1 MISIISVSLLIFLL
15 LIGMSFL
22 FVESDHI
29 LDEGDENWYD
39 NQTNREESQG

>member
-1 MISIISVSLLIFLL
+1 MIPIIAVSLLIFLL

-22 FVESDHI
+22 FVASDNI
-29 LDEGDENWYD
+29 LDEGDVNWYD

>member
-1 MISIISVSLLIFLL
+1 MTLILTVAMFIVLFLSGVGLLF
-15 LIGMSFL
+15 FA
-22 FVESDHI
+22 SDNI

>member
-1 MISIISVSLLIFLL
+1 MSLLGFLFFSV
-15 LIGMSFL
+15 MSFL
-22 FVESDHI
+22 FIASDHI

>member
-1 MISIISVSLLIFLL
+1 MISIIAVSLLIFLL

-22 FVESDHI
+22 FVASDNI